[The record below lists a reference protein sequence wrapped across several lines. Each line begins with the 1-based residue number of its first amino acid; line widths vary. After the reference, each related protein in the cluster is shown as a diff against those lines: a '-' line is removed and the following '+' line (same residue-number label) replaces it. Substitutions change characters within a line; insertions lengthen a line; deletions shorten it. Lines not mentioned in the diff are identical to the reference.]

1 MSSFKGFARNV
12 GNPAIATR
20 LKNQNTVF
28 KAVIDLFKEKRNS
41 VKEKQDSTIPE
52 IHSRL
57 ESEGFKISIRTVER
71 HLIEL
76 MNEDY
81 VVIHRKRKNEKT
93 GKRVSVYRP
102 NYPTYY
108 KMTPEQRLF
117 YKDSDRICNEFTNL
131 GLTVTK
137 DKLRGKYYEAALE
150 IYENTLAAKEL
161 TKQYR
166 ESWITG
172 KSGMNIGEREFVFQ
186 QRKHLSK
193 EQKADIDRYRDVDDH
208 FVYTF
213 FGHFLVGLTLEIL

>member
-1 MSSFKGFARNV
+1 MHRFKGFARNV

-28 KAVIDLFKEKRNS
+28 KAVIDIFKEKR
-41 VKEKQDSTIPE
+41 DSTIPE

-57 ESEGFKISIRTVER
+57 ESEGFEISIRTVER

-108 KMTPEQRLF
+108 KMTPEQRLI

-161 TKQYR
+161 AKQYR
-166 ESWITG
+166 ENWITG
-172 KSGMNIGEREFVFQ
+172 KPGMDIGEREFVFQ

-208 FVYTF
+208 FAYTF
-213 FGHFLVGLTLEIL
+213 FGQFLAGLTLEIL

>member
-1 MSSFKGFARNV
+1 MSIFKGFARNV

-102 NYPTYY
+102 N
-108 KMTPEQRLF
+108 
-117 YKDSDRICNEFTNL
+117 S
-131 GLTVTK
+131 V
-137 DKLRGKYYEAALE
+137 
-150 IYENTLAAKEL
+150 
-161 TKQYR
+161 
-166 ESWITG
+166 S
-172 KSGMNIGEREFVFQ
+172 
-186 QRKHLSK
+186 
-193 EQKADIDRYRDVDDH
+193 
-208 FVYTF
+208 YT
-213 FGHFLVGLTLEIL
+213 HLTLPTKA